1 MSTLKDVFA
10 ALDENPSIS
19 AYEATLK
26 KLEGAQLEPLRLAI
40 LTNHTFDIQTALTVE
55 CARHGLCLRVYHADY
70 DQYRQELLDPD
81 AGHLAFAP
89 DAILISLH
97 LENAFPKLSFGTCAS
112 SQELPAVED
121 WLSDFQSVLSAYRDK
136 SATPI
141 LLQNFIPPDTDM
153 DGLLPT
159 SGARSIFSWAME
171 LNQGLSKLAVSL
183 PEVYVVDAA
192 RLAFESG
199 LKSWRDRRLFYIA
212 GIGIN
217 PRKYPILSSRVA
229 RCLVALR
236 HPPAKCLVL
245 DLDNTVWG
253 GILGEVGPAGIQ
265 CAGSL
270 YPANAY
276 ADFQRALLALRSRG
290 ILLAVASKNDSRLV
304 EDAFRQ
310 RPEMPLR
317 PEHITAWEVHWEP
330 KSQSLQSIASRL
342 NIGLESLVFL
352 DDSPTEVDLVKSSL
366 SAVRTYQM
374 PARPEVYTEF
384 LAQLTDFDQLTLS
397 QEDRRRPQLY
407 KIQAQQ
413 AELAAS
419 ATDLVSFYRSLQT
432 TITVEKADESNFDR
446 IVQLFQKTNQFN
458 LTTRRYDKSQLMERL
473 SCGSELW
480 AFRVRDLHGDHGI
493 VSVAL
498 LEFESRT
505 CRIDSLLMSCRVIGR
520 TLETAVLCFLEN
532 RALARGVTQ
541 IIGEYRATTKNSPC
555 HDVFKKHGF
564 ECISQEGDDKT
575 CIKNITFQRTAC
587 PEWITIQANVPKSQ
601 EICCTKN

>member
-10 ALDENPSIS
+10 TLDGDPSIS

-26 KLEGAQLEPLRLAI
+26 KLEGVQLEPLRLAV
-40 LTNHTFDIQTALTVE
+40 LTNHTLDIQTALTVE
-55 CARHGLCLRVYHADY
+55 CARHGLCLQLYQADY

-81 AGHLAFAP
+81 AGHLTFAP

-97 LENAFPKLSFGTCAS
+97 LENAFPKHSFGTCAS
-112 SQELPAVED
+112 SQELPAVEG
-121 WLSDFQSVLSAYRDK
+121 WLSDFQSVLSAYRDR

-141 LLQNFIPPDTDM
+141 LLQNFIPLDTDM

-171 LNQGLSKLAVSL
+171 LNHGLSKLAASL
-183 PEVYVVDAA
+183 PEVYVVDVAK
-192 RLAFESG
+192 LAFESG

-217 PRKYPILSSRVA
+217 PRMYPILSSRVA

-265 CAGSL
+265 CAGSF

-290 ILLAVASKNDSRLV
+290 ILLAVASKNDPSLV
-304 EDAFRQ
+304 EDAFRE

-330 KSQSLQSIASRL
+330 KFQSLQRIASRL

-366 SAVRTYQM
+366 SAVRAYQM
-374 PARPEVYTEF
+374 PARPEMYTEF
-384 LAQLTDFDQLTLS
+384 LAQLTEFDQLTLS
-397 QEDRRRPQLY
+397 KEDMRRPQLY
-407 KIQAQQ
+407 KIHAQQ

-432 TITVEKADESNFDR
+432 TITVERADKSNLDR

-473 SCGSELW
+473 SRGSELW
-480 AFRVRDLHGDHGI
+480 AFRVRDVHGDHGI
-493 VSVAL
+493 VVVAL
-498 LEFESRT
+498 LEFESCT

-532 RALARGVTQ
+532 RALSRGVTRM
-541 IIGEYRATTKNSPC
+541 IGEYRVTTKNSPC
-555 HDVFKKHGF
+555 RDVFKKHGF
-564 ECISQEGDDKT
+564 EYISQEGDDNT
-575 CIKNITFQRTAC
+575 CIKNISSQRTVC
-587 PEWITIQANVPKSQ
+587 PEWIAIQGDVPQSQ
-601 EICCTKN
+601 EALGTKN